1 MWNII
6 IISVL
11 ITIENLELKL
21 RVSNVQVAFSPY
33 NSVRLKTK
41 KNDMA
46 KKVQQQIFI
55 KTKPHCNI
63 GTIGHVDHGKTTL
76 TAAIT
81 KCLQGIGNTHFHAYS
96 DIDNHIEERTRGITI
111 NAAHIEYETTERHYS
126 HIDCPGHQQYV
137 KNMLTGAVQME
148 GAILVVAVN
157 DGPQVQTREH
167 IILAKE
173 VGIPYMILYINKID
187 LMMEG
192 DMKDLVELEVR
203 ELLESYGFPT
213 DLPCIKGSARRA
225 LEENSPSDLGTGS
238 VQLLMNTVDSYI
250 KQPERKKDA
259 PFLMSIEG
267 IFMATGRG
275 TVLTGKIETGT
286 VKIGDALEVIGGRE
300 LINTICMGIEMFRRT
315 LDTAESG
322 DNVGILVKA
331 VKRDEVKR
339 GFVLAALNL
348 IKAHGSFKAKIYALT
363 KKEGGRHKPFVS
375 NYTPQFF
382 FRTANMTGSIILP
395 EEVSAVMPGDSLQVN
410 VKLVDK
416 VPLNIGLRF
425 VMREGNITIGAGI
438 ITELI

>member
-1 MWNII
+1 M
-6 IISVL
+6 
-11 ITIENLELKL
+11 
-21 RVSNVQVAFSPY
+21 Y
-33 NSVRLKTK
+33 
-41 KNDMA
+41 
-46 KKVQQQIFI
+46 
-55 KTKPHCNI
+55 I

-81 KCLQGIGNTHFHAYS
+81 KCLQGIGNTRFHAYN
-96 DIDNHIEERTRGITI
+96 DIDNHVEERNRGITI
-111 NAAHIEYETTERHYS
+111 NAAHVEYETKERHYS

-173 VGIPYMILYINKID
+173 VGIPYIIIYINKLD
-187 LMMEG
+187 LAMEG

-203 ELLESYGFPT
+203 ELLESYKFDPN
-213 DLPCIKGSARRA
+213 LPCIKGSARKA
-225 LEENSPSDLGTGS
+225 LEENNPSELGTGS
-238 VQLLMNTVDSYI
+238 VQLLMDTVDSYI
-250 KQPERKKDA
+250 KQPERKKDT

-275 TVLTGKIETGT
+275 TVLTGKIETGA
-286 VKIGDALEVIGGRE
+286 VKIGDALEVVGGRD
-300 LINTICMGIEMFRRT
+300 NVGTFCMGIEMFRKT
-315 LDTAESG
+315 LETAEAG

-339 GFVLAALNL
+339 GYVLAATNL
-348 IKAHGSFKAKIYALT
+348 IKAYNSFKAKIYALT
-363 KKEGGRHKPFVS
+363 HKEGGRHKPFVS

-395 EEVSAVMPGDSLQVN
+395 EDISVVMPGDSLQVN

-438 ITELI
+438 ILEFI

>member
-1 MWNII
+1 MFSKKII
-6 IISVL
+6 V
-11 ITIENLELKL
+11 K
-21 RVSNVQVAFSPY
+21 
-33 NSVRLKTK
+33 
-41 KNDMA
+41 
-46 KKVQQQIFI
+46 FI
-55 KTKPHCNI
+55 KNKPHCNI

-81 KCLQGIGNTHFHAYS
+81 KCLQGIGGTYFHDYH
-96 DIDNHIEERTRGITI
+96 DIDSHVEERTRGITI
-111 NAAHIEYETTERHYS
+111 NAAHIEYETEKRHYS

-173 VGIPYMILYINKID
+173 VGIPYLIIYINKLD

-203 ELLESYGFPT
+203 ELLDTYGFT
-213 DLPCIKGSARRA
+213 GDIPCVKGSARRA
-225 LEENSPSDLGTGS
+225 LEEQNPSEVGTGS
-238 VQLLMNTVDSYI
+238 VKTLMNFVDTYI
-250 KQPERKKDA
+250 KQPERKKDV
-259 PFLMSIEG
+259 PFLMAIEG

-275 TVLTGKIETGT
+275 TVLTGKIETGI
-286 VKIGDALEVIGGRE
+286 VKIGDALEVVGGRDN
-300 LINTICMGIEMFRRT
+300 IATSCMGLEMFKKS
-315 LDTAESG
+315 LDIAEVG
-322 DNVGILVKA
+322 DNVGVLVKA

-339 GFVLAALNL
+339 GYVLSALNN
-348 IKAHGSFKAKIYALT
+348 IKAYSTFKAKIYALT
-363 KKEGGRHKPFVS
+363 HKEGGRKKPFAS

-382 FRTANMTGSIILP
+382 FRTANMTGTIILP
-395 EEVSAVMPGDSLQVN
+395 ENVSVVMPGDSCLVT

-416 VPLNIGLRF
+416 VAVNTGLRF

-438 ITELI
+438 ILEF